1 MDSRVSNTYYYRQIE
16 DIDRQIEEL
25 EARKAAML
33 SYSCFIGY
41 DPGKKTYID
50 PYRLDEKFSKESSGQ

>member
-1 MDSRVSNTYYYRQIE
+1 MDSRVSNAYYYGQIG
-16 DIDRQIEEL
+16 DIDRQIKEL

-41 DPGKKTYID
+41 EPGKETYID
-50 PYRLDEKFSKESSGQ
+50 PYGLDEKFSKEK